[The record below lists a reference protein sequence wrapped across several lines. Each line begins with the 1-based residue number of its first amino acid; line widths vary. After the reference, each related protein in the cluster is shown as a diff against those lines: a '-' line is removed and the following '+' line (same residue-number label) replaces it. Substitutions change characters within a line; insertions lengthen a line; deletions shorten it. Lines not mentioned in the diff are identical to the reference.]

1 MARSAET
8 CARCL
13 QPIPREARRCP
24 NCGTP
29 RTNSRRIVVLL
40 GIASLLALVFVIL
53 LMVQVVRNE
62 DLQNQPISDSQSQD
76 R

>member
-1 MARSAET
+1 
-8 CARCL
+8 
-13 QPIPREARRCP
+13 
-24 NCGTP
+24 
-29 RTNSRRIVVLL
+29 L